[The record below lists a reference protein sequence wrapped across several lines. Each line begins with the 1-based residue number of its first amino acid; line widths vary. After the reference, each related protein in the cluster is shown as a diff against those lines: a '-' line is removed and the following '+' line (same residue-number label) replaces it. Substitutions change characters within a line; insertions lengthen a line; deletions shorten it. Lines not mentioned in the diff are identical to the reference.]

1 MDSDTSLDSGVLLSD
16 KSVLLFIVD
25 LNKKYELEVSNAA
38 GLMNTPHTIFSK
50 IFTLC
55 IPVIVQFPT
64 TSRPVSLHMLHV
76 HVIMCTCL
84 VKCHV
89 VESSPQSCV

>member
-1 MDSDTSLDSGVLLSD
+1 MDSDTSLDSGVLSSD
-16 KSVLLFIVD
+16 KSVLSFIVD

-55 IPVIVQFPT
+55 IPVIVQFPP
-64 TSRPVSLHMLHV
+64 TSRPVSLCMLHV
-76 HVIMCTCL
+76 HVC
-84 VKCHV
+84 
-89 VESSPQSCV
+89 

>member
-1 MDSDTSLDSGVLLSD
+1 MDSDTSLDSGVLSSD
-16 KSVLLFIVD
+16 KSVLSFIVD

-55 IPVIVQFPT
+55 ITGIVEFPAT
-64 TSRPVSLHMLHV
+64 YVLSKMPCSGILSTVL
-76 HVIMCTCL
+76 C
-84 VKCHV
+84 V
-89 VESSPQSCV
+89 VG